1 MDASYKI
8 QRGIHVHLIQF
19 FMCPEFWVHITESTR
34 FFHVSYAVY
43 LTTRQPARTPF
54 AEWWLYPAVAGHY
67 HTCIF
72 NVKHSACVAVDR
84 VWETKREAL
93 RSITKYPLK
102 REPLPS
108 EFIAILAAYIKNGD
122 AA

>member
-1 MDASYKI
+1 MEMGDIYGLLRYPGLSA
-8 QRGIHVHLIQF
+8 
-19 FMCPEFWVHITESTR
+19 ESTR

-43 LTTRQPARTPF
+43 LTTRQPARIPF
-54 AEWWLYPAVAGHY
+54 AEWWLYPAVAEHY

-72 NVKHSACVAVDR
+72 DVERSVCFAVDR
-84 VWETKREAL
+84 VWETEREAL
-93 RSITKYPLK
+93 ISIAKYPLK
-102 REPLPS
+102 REPLAS

>member
-1 MDASYKI
+1 M
-8 QRGIHVHLIQF
+8 IHGDGGYIRAFAPAWPICGKHAL
-19 FMCPEFWVHITESTR
+19 
-34 FFHVSYAVY
+34 FHVSYAVY
-43 LTTRQPARTPF
+43 LMTRQPARTPF
-54 AEWWLYPAVAGHY
+54 AEWWLYPAVAGQY

-72 NVKHSACVAVDR
+72 NVKRSVCIAVNR
-84 VWETKREAL
+84 VWETEREAL

-108 EFIAILAAYIKNGD
+108 EFIAILAAYIKSGD

>member
-1 MDASYKI
+1 MEMGDIYGLLRYLGLSA
-8 QRGIHVHLIQF
+8 
-19 FMCPEFWVHITESTR
+19 ESTR

-54 AEWWLYPAVAGHY
+54 AEWWLCEA
-67 HTCIF
+67 
-72 NVKHSACVAVDR
+72 
-84 VWETKREAL
+84 EREAL

>member
-1 MDASYKI
+1 MEMGDIYGLLRWLGLSA
-8 QRGIHVHLIQF
+8 
-19 FMCPEFWVHITESTR
+19 ESTR

-43 LTTRQPARTPF
+43 LTTRQPARIP
-54 AEWWLYPAVAGHY
+54 YPAVAGHY

-72 NVKHSACVAVDR
+72 DVERSVCFAVDR
-84 VWETKREAL
+84 VWETEREAL
-93 RSITKYPLK
+93 RSIAKYPLK